1 VHGSSFFGMSPVEAD
16 GFGIVRAPDD
26 FELPWFEQAQ
36 ARREWT
42 PVRLTLCDGGV
53 ADAHG
58 GNLTRVVYSELFR
71 RVVDSHKAAED
82 SIEWMRF
89 EVAADGEIRDF
100 YVPVF
105 PDCPDILHREKSIF
119 AGDFVVKPVIDARKV
134 GTRQVLAF
142 DPNSDRFFISDR
154 IRQALVSAGCRGIE
168 FSKTAMR

>member
-1 VHGSSFFGMSPVEAD
+1 MNFFDVSPIEAD
-16 GFGIVRAPDD
+16 EFGIVRAPDD

-36 ARREWT
+36 ARREWS
-42 PVRLTLCDGGV
+42 PIRLTLHEGGF

-71 RVVDSHKAAED
+71 GIVESHKAAED
-82 SIEWMRF
+82 SIEWMKF
-89 EVAADGEIRDF
+89 EVAANGETRDY

-119 AGDFVVKPVIDARKV
+119 AGDFVVKPVIDSRKV

-142 DPNSDRFFISDR
+142 DPNSDRFFVSDK
-154 IRQALVSAGCRGIE
+154 IRQALILAGCRGVE
-168 FSKTAMR
+168 FSKVAMR